1 MSPAR
6 MAAGAALVT
15 IALGAAGCA
24 SPTSTGTAAST
35 ASSGAGAYPNL
46 NVPLTPATAQL
57 TPEDRTATADA
68 LRTRREGL
76 APAGTSVSSAAQL
89 RQIGSTHS
97 RDALG
102 RIGAE

>member
-6 MAAGAALVT
+6 MAANAALVA
-15 IALGAAGCA
+15 IALGVAGCT
-24 SPTSTGTAAST
+24 SPASTGTATST
-35 ASSGAGAYPNL
+35 ASTGAGVYPNL

-57 TPEDRTATADA
+57 TPEERAATADA

-76 APAGTSVSSAAQL
+76 APAGTSASSAAQL